1 MNYDYLS
8 SVPFLH
14 PVGVLQI
21 LLIAVLI
28 IWSLAIKGVALWKS
42 ARNGHKGWFIVLLL
56 VNGLGVLELI
66 YLIWFAKEKST
77 VAPAPAPAPRSL
89 TPEA

>member
-1 MNYDYLS
+1 
-8 SVPFLH
+8 
-14 PVGVLQI
+14 
-21 LLIAVLI
+21 
-28 IWSLAIKGVALWKS
+28 VALWKS